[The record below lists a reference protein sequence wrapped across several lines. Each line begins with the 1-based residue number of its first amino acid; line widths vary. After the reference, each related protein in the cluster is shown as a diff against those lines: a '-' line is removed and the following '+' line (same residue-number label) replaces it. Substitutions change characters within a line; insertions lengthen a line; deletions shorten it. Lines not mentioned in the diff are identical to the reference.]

1 MVDNGNVLREIVVG
15 ETFCLEFS
23 GGVYANGSR
32 GGVNSNVAEDGGCES
47 WTCREYLFLKSY
59 PQNEQ

>member
-23 GGVYANGSR
+23 GGVCANGSR
-32 GGVNSNVAEDGGCES
+32 GGVNSNVAEL